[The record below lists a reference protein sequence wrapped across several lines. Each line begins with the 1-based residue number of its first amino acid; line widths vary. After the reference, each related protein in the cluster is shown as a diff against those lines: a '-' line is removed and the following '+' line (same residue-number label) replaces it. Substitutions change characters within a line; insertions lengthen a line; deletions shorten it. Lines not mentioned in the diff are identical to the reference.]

1 MTARLTV
8 LEPGLHTTV
17 QDFGR
22 FGFQALGV
30 PTAGALDPVGLRL
43 ANALAGNRPGE
54 AGLEICHAGPRLL
67 VEGGADGGPVR
78 VAVAGAARLSIH
90 RGGEARPAEAGRT
103 HRLEP
108 GDELAIGAVTDGAT
122 AYLAVEGGFALDP
135 VMGSLST
142 YCRAAIGPLGGRPLF
157 AGAILPLRQPCCA
170 DGAERRLGRPMDYG
184 AGPVRVILGPQHD
197 AFTDGAVA
205 TLLSAAYRVGRE
217 ADRMGLRLEGPPLA
231 HRAGADIPSDGLVPG
246 CIQVPGGGAPIV
258 LLADHQTVGGYAKIA
273 TAISA
278 DLPRLGRLAPGAAV
292 SFAAVTIAEAEAA
305 RRRLEEEIRR
315 TIAAIVPI
323 SGGGVDLD
331 ALYGAE
337 LISGM
342 VDAPSGLG
350 R

>member
-1 MTARLTV
+1 MTARLAV

-54 AGLEICHAGPRLL
+54 AGLEICHAGPRLRAE
-67 VEGGADGGPVR
+67 EGAVR
-78 VAVAGAARLSIH
+78 VAVAGTARLSIH
-90 RGGEARPAEAGRT
+90 RGGEARPAETGRT

-108 GDELAIGAVTDGAT
+108 GDELAVGAVTEGAT
-122 AYLAVEGGFALDP
+122 VYLAVEGGFALEP

-142 YCRAAIGPLGGRPLF
+142 YCRAAIGPLGGRALF
-157 AGAILPLRQPCCA
+157 EGAVLPLRLPCCGH
-170 DGAERRLGRPMDYG
+170 GAERRLGRPMNYG
-184 AGPVRVILGPQHD
+184 AGPVRVVLGPQRD
-197 AFTDGAVA
+197 AFTDEAVA
-205 TLLSAAYRVGRE
+205 VLLSAEYRVGRE

-246 CIQVPGGGAPIV
+246 CIQVPGGGVPIV

-273 TAISA
+273 TAVSA
-278 DLPRLGRLAPGAAV
+278 DLPRLGRLGPGAAL
-292 SFAAVTIAEAEAA
+292 SFAAVTPAEAEAA
-305 RRRLEEEIRR
+305 RHRLEEEVRR

-323 SGGGVDLD
+323 SEGGIDLD